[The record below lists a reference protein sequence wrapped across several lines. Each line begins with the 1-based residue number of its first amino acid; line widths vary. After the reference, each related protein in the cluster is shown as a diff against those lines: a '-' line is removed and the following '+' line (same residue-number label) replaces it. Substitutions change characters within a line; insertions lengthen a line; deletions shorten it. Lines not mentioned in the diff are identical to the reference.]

1 MLRQLRSSLLAVIVL
16 TALLG
21 LLYPLAI
28 TGLAQVLW
36 PHQANGS
43 RVEQHGR
50 LVGSTLIGQDFRS
63 EPRYFQS
70 RPSASAEDPAGTAA
84 SNLGPNSAS
93 LSLQIRSRLKA
104 FLGREGPYDPGLTA
118 AMVPA
123 DAVTASGSGVDPDI
137 STANAAIQAHRVAA
151 VRGLPLAAVMRLVA
165 AHRDGTS
172 GGLFGPVSVNVLAL
186 NLALNGAHT
195 P

>member
-21 LLYPLAI
+21 LVYPLAI

-63 EPRYFQS
+63 EPRYFHS
-70 RPSASAEDPAGTAA
+70 RPSASAEDPAATAA

-123 DAVTASGSGVDPDI
+123 DAVTSSGSGVDPDI
-137 STANAAIQAHRVAA
+137 SMANAAIQAHRVAA

-165 AHRDGTS
+165 AHTDGTS

-186 NLALNGAHT
+186 NLALNAART